1 MQLRRKLSPP
11 HSDRYNKPL
20 LGWADPDSLTWLIYT
35 CQNNVCLLNSK
46 FKPQTSITYHQ
57 RTALDP
63 DRCGWKCY
71 VVTWMHRDSC
81 GDSED
86 ACCPHYRVVNSSAPE
101 VFLQLEVQTF
111 LASPIKRS
119 LDRVGVHI
127 ESWHLF
133 FLHTCWTKS
142 EAVVTLVIPNERRK
156 MSYFLLSAYKA
167 PFSLTMQAKT
177 LSPSSHRSL
186 SLECGNAP
194 HLQGRQSPE
203 RLS

>member
-1 MQLRRKLSPP
+1 MQLRRKFSPP

-86 ACCPHYRVVNSSAPE
+86 VRCPHYRVVNSSAPE

-119 LDRVGVHI
+119 LDRAGVHI
-127 ESWHLF
+127 ESWHLLF
-133 FLHTCWTKS
+133 TYMLNKEGSSSDT
-142 EAVVTLVIPNERRK
+142 
-156 MSYFLLSAYKA
+156 SYPKWKEEDVLFPFVCGFLLSH
-167 PFSLTMQAKT
+167 LMET
-177 LSPSSHRSL
+177 LSAS
-186 SLECGNAP
+186 
-194 HLQGRQSPE
+194 
-203 RLS
+203 